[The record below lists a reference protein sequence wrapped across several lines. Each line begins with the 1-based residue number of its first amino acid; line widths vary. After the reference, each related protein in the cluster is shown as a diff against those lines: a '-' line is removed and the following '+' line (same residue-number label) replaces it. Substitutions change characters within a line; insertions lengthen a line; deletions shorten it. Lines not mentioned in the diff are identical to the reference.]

1 MYYAHYALLF
11 IEIYLIPYF
20 IVISAFRVNEIIKA
34 LLKLHS
40 FENFP

>member
-20 IVISAFRVNEIIKA
+20 IVISAFRIKEIIKA
-34 LLKLHS
+34 L
-40 FENFP
+40 FIVP